1 MIISNSATRNASIN
15 YLNDTASLNAQIAQ
29 CADLTLRDRSLE
41 IKGSANNKLEV
52 HGNLTITASGT
63 LDMNDSSI
71 GTPDGQLYLEG
82 NWTNETH
89 ESNFN
94 QGEST
99 VHFTGTTTQTIN
111 AVIPEGTETFY
122 HLVLDNHFSTGISN
136 NLIAQGN
143 LTIAEGKT
151 LIVSENGYV
160 EVAKRVL
167 NNGTLT
173 IKDNGS
179 LIQLEDE
186 IANIGSITMERIAS
200 IRLSDY
206 VYWSAPVTDFSV
218 RNLSTNTPAS
228 GIFKWNP
235 IIANSN
241 NGLGN
246 WQNTS
251 ENMIPGI
258 GYIVRGPN
266 NFNDTTIQDYKA
278 SFIGLPNNG
287 IYNVAIQRGSYTSM
301 NYTGKNGI
309 VITNNDD
316 NWNLIG
322 NPYPSALEALAF
334 LNANPN
340 IEGAVR
346 LWTHGSLP
354 NSSNLNSFYGDF
366 KYNYSAEDY
375 LVHNGTATLSGP
387 SGFNGYIGAGQSFF
401 VLMNDGVAAT
411 EQVVFSNAMRSRLH
425 HNNQFYRS
433 EALPNEKKT
442 NEKHRIWLDL
452 IAPSKTVTRT
462 AIGYLTEATLEK
474 DRLYDAFTDYSNP
487 QNFYSLINTA
497 IVSIQGRPLPFT
509 TEDTVPLGVKI
520 PSSGNYTIAI
530 AAVDGLFSNGNQTLY
545 LEDTELNVVHN
556 LSVNPYSFSIDKG
569 ITNNRFVLRYTT
581 ASLDKKDFEILSNQI
596 DITTKNDKIE
606 IHSKKDPLKEIVVFD
621 SLGRTL
627 QTQDNINS
635 LNALIPNVVKNNPF
649 VIVQIRLLNGQTI
662 THKIMF

>member
-1 MIISNSATRNASIN
+1 
-15 YLNDTASLNAQIAQ
+15 
-29 CADLTLRDRSLE
+29 
-41 IKGSANNKLEV
+41 
-52 HGNLTITASGT
+52 
-63 LDMNDSSI
+63 
-71 GTPDGQLYLEG
+71 
-82 NWTNETH
+82 
-89 ESNFN
+89 
-94 QGEST
+94 
-99 VHFTGTTTQTIN
+99 
-111 AVIPEGTETFY
+111 
-122 HLVLDNHFSTGISN
+122 
-136 NLIAQGN
+136 
-143 LTIAEGKT
+143 
-151 LIVSENGYV
+151 
-160 EVAKRVL
+160 
-167 NNGTLT
+167 
-173 IKDNGS
+173 
-179 LIQLEDE
+179 
-186 IANIGSITMERIAS
+186 
-200 IRLSDY
+200 
-206 VYWSAPVTDFSV
+206 
-218 RNLSTNTPAS
+218 
-228 GIFKWNP
+228 
-235 IIANSN
+235 
-241 NGLGN
+241 
-246 WQNTS
+246 
-251 ENMIPGI
+251 
-258 GYIVRGPN
+258 
-266 NFNDTTIQDYKA
+266 
-278 SFIGLPNNG
+278 
-287 IYNVAIQRGSYTSM
+287 M

-387 SGFNGYIGAGQSFF
+387 SSFNGYIGAGQSFF
-401 VLMNDGVAAT
+401 VLMNDGLATT

-433 EALPNEKKT
+433 EAYPNEEKT

-452 IAPSKTVTRT
+452 IAPSKAVTRT
-462 AIGYLTEATLEK
+462 VIGYLAEATLEK

-509 TEDTVPLGVKI
+509 SSDTVPLGIKI
-520 PSSGNYTIAI
+520 PSKGTYTIAI
-530 AAVDGLFSNGNQTLY
+530 VAVDGLFSNGNQTLY

-556 LSVNPYSFSIDKG
+556 LSANPYSFSIDKG

-596 DITTKNDKIE
+596 DISTENDKIV
-606 IHSKKDPLKEIVVFD
+606 IHSKEELLNQIIVFD

-649 VIVQIRLLNGQTI
+649 VIVQIRLHNGQTI
-662 THKIMF
+662 TRKIMF